1 MKILLIRPDPGNE
14 RFGLGPFFR
23 MEPLGLE
30 YVAQALI
37 AAGHE
42 PLIVDLRFGRG
53 LKYWMRKH
61 RPALVG
67 ISCMHALEYDQV
79 VELATQVRRLSPSV
93 FLLVGGHAA
102 AVYPKPLEI
111 EAIDALCLDDGE
123 EVAPALAQALAAG
136 RSPASVPALRI
147 RTPDGFVNTEPL
159 GERTCLDLVPL
170 PARGLVERYRRRY
183 HCLIFKPAWV
193 IETSRGCPYRCSF
206 CSVWQLNERTFRERS
221 VAAVVDDFA
230 ACGPHVFVADD
241 LFWYH
246 PARSREIARA
256 LKQRGVRKRWLL
268 VQSRCDL
275 VASQAELLEEW
286 RDVAQDFDIF
296 FGMESASDDGL
307 DGVAKDAPV
316 EATVKAI
323 ELARSLRYGV
333 VGNFLIDPDWG
344 QEQFEELWSFVASH
358 DITRTGFTLLTPLPG
373 TELFASLEHK
383 LAGQPWF
390 KYDMHHLLW
399 EPRLGA
405 KRFFEL
411 YAETWKRSVLNLSG
425 PKSLTA
431 WARQVRPA
439 HLPVV
444 ARLLFQTQRLMKPS
458 AYLREHAMKTAPR

>member
-147 RTPDGFVNTEPL
+147 RTPDGFVNTEPR

-256 LKQRGVRKRWLL
+256 LKRRGVRKRWLL

-275 VASQAELLEEW
+275 VASQPELLEEW

-307 DGVAKDAPV
+307 EGVAKDAPV

-323 ELARSLRYGV
+323 ELARAHRYGV
-333 VGNFLIDPDWG
+333 V
-344 QEQFEELWSFVASH
+344 
-358 DITRTGFTLLTPLPG
+358 
-373 TELFASLEHK
+373 
-383 LAGQPWF
+383 
-390 KYDMHHLLW
+390 
-399 EPRLGA
+399 
-405 KRFFEL
+405 
-411 YAETWKRSVLNLSG
+411 
-425 PKSLTA
+425 
-431 WARQVRPA
+431 
-439 HLPVV
+439 
-444 ARLLFQTQRLMKPS
+444 
-458 AYLREHAMKTAPR
+458 